1 MSTATLP
8 AARTSRTHRP
18 WARRVGLGVLW
29 TVLGGLT
36 LWAAGA
42 LWFDFPVRTIRQP
55 VAVIYAA
62 GIIAVAVL
70 GMGRWRAMGLIAGA
84 FIALLVWWLTL
95 RPSNDRA
102 WQPDVA
108 ETPWAEVDGD
118 RVTLHN
124 VRNCEYRTATDFTPR
139 WETRAVHLAQLT
151 GLDLAIDYWGSE
163 WMAHPIASFQFAD
176 APPVCF
182 SIETRKEVGERYS
195 TIGGFYRQFELV
207 YVCADERD
215 VLRVRT
221 NFRKGEDVFLYRT
234 TVSPAAARQ
243 RFIEYIAA
251 MNALHDEPRWYN
263 AATTNCTTSIRT
275 QHVTTERAAWDWRVL
290 LNGYADEMLYE
301 RGVFAGGLQFPE
313 LKARA
318 RINEAARD
326 ANDAADFSQRI
337 RAGRPG
343 FDSSS
348 TAKPASASERTRGEH
363 SDSLRRRGAAKVER
377 VWHDPLA
384 RGEAAPLPE
393 HWWPR
398 RGGAKNRVSPPKR
411 VA

>member
-1 MSTATLP
+1 MEGSRIQLAKLPQPDDRRQLARRLKEASLPAADGGCEKNPESWPVPASYSPDPSMSTATLQ
-8 AARTSRTHRP
+8 AARTSRTPRP
-18 WARRVGLGVLW
+18 LVAPRVGLGVLW

-139 WETRAVHLAQLT
+139 WETRTVDLAQLT

-195 TIGGFYRQFELV
+195 AIGGFYRQFELV
-207 YVCADERD
+207 VRLCGRARCAARAHELPEGRGRLSLSDNRFTSGGAAAVHRVHRSDER
-215 VLRVRT
+215 V
-221 NFRKGEDVFLYRT
+221 
-234 TVSPAAARQ
+234 ARRASMVQ
-243 RFIEYIAA
+243 CRD
-251 MNALHDEPRWYN
+251 NQLHHEHSH
-263 AATTNCTTSIRT
+263 T
-275 QHVTTERAAWDWRVL
+275 
-290 LNGYADEMLYE
+290 
-301 RGVFAGGLQFPE
+301 
-313 LKARA
+313 
-318 RINEAARD
+318 ARD
-326 ANDAADFSQRI
+326 D
-337 RAGRPG
+337 
-343 FDSSS
+343 
-348 TAKPASASERTRGEH
+348 RTRGLGLAR
-363 SDSLRRRGAAKVER
+363 SAQRLCGRDALRTWGVRRRPSVPRVES
-377 VWHDPLA
+377 A
-384 RGEAAPLPE
+384 RT
-393 HWWPR
+393 HQ
-398 RGGAKNRVSPPKR
+398 
-411 VA
+411 